1 MGFAH
6 IIAVIASFLLTARQ
20 VDHTMSTL
28 VQIHT
33 PDDLGKAVRKVRKAQ
48 GITQSDLALIAGK
61 SHVLLRDIE
70 TGKGT
75 VSLASVLL
83 VMQEL
88 GIRLYMDIPGK

>member
-1 MGFAH
+1 
-6 IIAVIASFLLTARQ
+6 
-20 VDHTMSTL
+20 MSAL

-70 TGKGT
+70 KGKGT